1 MAKRKRGRRA
11 YDAAHVRLYQW
22 LLRSAAWRSLTPA
35 AKAVY
40 LEVEA
45 RHNGSN
51 NGLIALS
58 VRDAAKLCNIAKD
71 TAGRAF
77 KELQEKGFLVLTTP
91 GSFSRKVRHATEWRL
106 TAQFHEKE
114 GTTKEFMR
122 WKPQERLSKRLWRVD
137 LPGQHDGL
145 HQAELEIDDGRQ

>member
-1 MAKRKRGRRA
+1 MPPSCAT
-11 YDAAHVRLYQW
+11 LQ
-22 LLRSAAWRSLTPA
+22 
-35 AKAVY
+35 
-40 LEVEA
+40 
-45 RHNGSN
+45 
-51 NGLIALS
+51 
-58 VRDAAKLCNIAKD
+58 KD

-122 WKPQERLSKRLWRVD
+122 WKPQERSLNGYGEWIYPDNTTAYIKRN
-137 LPGQHDGL
+137 
-145 HQAELEIDDGRQ
+145 